1 MTDPRTT
8 KLAGILINYSLK
20 VKKGERVLIN
30 SSSELAKPLVL
41 EVYKKVLEAGAHP
54 IVNIVFE
61 EISNIFY
68 NMATKEQLL
77 DFPKIK
83 LFEARNVDCILNI
96 RAAINKKALSNIDSK
111 KVAERSRVLKP
122 ISEAIVNEKRWVL
135 CNFPTNAMAQET
147 DMSLDEYE
155 DFLYGATNINWE
167 KVKKQEMKLKE
178 VLDKGK
184 VVRIVGKDTDLTIG
198 IRGRKA
204 IPCYGER
211 NMPDGEVFLSP
222 VEDTAEGHIY
232 YDLPA
237 IYQGKEV
244 LGIRLIFKKGKVIEA
259 SAEKNEAFLISML
272 DTDKGARYLG
282 EVGIGTNYG
291 IKHFSKDI
299 LFDEKIGGTVHVAVG
314 RSYKDAGGK
323 NDSAIHWDMIKDLRP
338 APEGLNQGNGGA
350 IYVDGKLIQ
359 RNGRFCW

>member
-1 MTDPRTT
+1 MSDPRVI
-8 KLAGILINYSLK
+8 KLADILINYSLK

-41 EVYKKVLEAGAHP
+41 EVYKKILKAGGHP
-54 IVNIVFE
+54 AVNIAFE

-68 NMATKEQLL
+68 NMAEKEQLL
-77 DFPKIK
+77 DFPKAK
-83 LFEARNVDCILNI
+83 FLEAKGADCVVNI
-96 RAAINKKALSNIDSK
+96 RAAVNKRALSNVDSK
-111 KVAERSRVLKP
+111 RIAERSKVLKS
-122 ISEAIVNEKRWVL
+122 ISEVIVNEKRWVL
-135 CNFPTNAMAQET
+135 CNFPTNALAQET

-155 DFLYGATNINWE
+155 DFLYSATNINWE
-167 KVKKQEMKLKE
+167 NVKKEEMKLKKI
-178 VLDKGK
+178 LDKGK

-198 IRGRKA
+198 IKGRKA

-222 VEDTAEGHIY
+222 IENSAEGQIY

-244 LGIRLIFKKGKVIEA
+244 LGIRLKFKKGKVVYA
-259 SAEKNEAFLISML
+259 SAGKNEKFLIAML

-282 EVGIGTNYG
+282 ELGIGINYG

-299 LFDEKIGGTVHVAVG
+299 LFDEKIGGTVHLAVG
-314 RSYKDAGGK
+314 RSYKEAGGK
-323 NDSAIHWDMIKDLRP
+323 NDSAIHWDMIKDLR
-338 APEGLNQGNGGA
+338 NSGA
-350 IYVDGKLIQ
+350 IYVDDKLIQ
-359 RNGRFCW
+359 KDGKFCW